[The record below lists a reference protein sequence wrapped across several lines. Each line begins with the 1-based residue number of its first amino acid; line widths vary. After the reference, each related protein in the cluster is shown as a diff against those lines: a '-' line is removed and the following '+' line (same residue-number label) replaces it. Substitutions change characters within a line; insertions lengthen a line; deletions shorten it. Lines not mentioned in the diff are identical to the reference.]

1 MKAVGFTQSLPIK
14 EPGSLFSFKTKTPKP
29 GPMDLLIKI
38 KAVSVNPVDSKIRQS
53 AAKDQELDEPKI
65 IGWDACGIVK
75 KVGDQVTHFAPGD
88 KVYYAGDIARPGCYA
103 EYQLVDERIVAKT
116 PENQTWE
123 EIAAIPLTGLTAWEC
138 IFDRMK
144 IEEGAGEG
152 QTILIIGGAGGV
164 GSIGIQLLKALKNFR
179 VIATASRDETFSW
192 CKEMG
197 ADEVVNHNSLSEELE
212 NDSIDYILNFADT
225 SGHWDTMAELI
236 KPQGSICAIVNTTE
250 PVDINILKNKSVSF
264 HWELMFT
271 RSRYQTAD
279 MEAQHKILATIA
291 WLMEN
296 NKVKSTLYKKFEGLD
311 AETFRKV
318 HELQESGKSI
328 GKNVIVY

>member
-1 MKAVGFTQSLPIK
+1 MKAVGFTRSLPV
-14 EPGSLFSFKTKTPKP
+14 EDPDSLFNFKTKIPKP
-29 GPMDLLIKI
+29 GPMDLLIQI
-38 KAVSVNPVDSKIRQS
+38 KAVSVNPVDYKIRKS
-53 AAKDQELDEPKI
+53 AAKDQELEDPKI

-75 KVGDQVTHFAPGD
+75 KVGDEVTHFIPGD
-88 KVYYAGDIARPGCYA
+88 KVFYAGDIARPGCYA
-103 EYQLVDERIVAKT
+103 EYQLVDERIVAKA
-116 PENQTWE
+116 PENHDWD

-144 IEEGAGEG
+144 IQEGEGEG

-164 GSIGIQLLKALKNFR
+164 GSIGIQLLKAMTNFR
-179 VIATASRDETFSW
+179 VIATASRDETVSW
-192 CKEMG
+192 CKKMG
-197 ADEVVNHNSLSEELE
+197 ADEVVNHAELSQELE
-212 NDSIDYILNFADT
+212 NDSIDHILNFADT
-225 SGHWDTMAELI
+225 SGHWETMANLI

-250 PVDINILKNKSVSF
+250 PIDINLLKNKSVSF

-279 MEAQHKILATIA
+279 METQHKILSSIA

-296 NKVKSTLYKKFEGLD
+296 NKIRSTINQKFEGLK
-311 AETFRKV
+311 AETFKKV